1 MKCENTSL
9 SDFKTLYVAAGI
21 IKNVYCWRSRH
32 NRSVTQN
39 GEPERDPLKYT
50 HLFSDQGTKAIQQM
64 KGSLSNPMVLEQLD
78 SP

>member
-1 MKCENTSL
+1 MKCENISL
-9 SDFKTLYVAAGI
+9 SDFKTLYVATVI

-50 HLFSDQGTKAIQQM
+50 YLFSDQGTKAIQQM
-64 KGSLSNPMVLEQLD
+64 KGSPSNPMVLEQLD
-78 SP
+78 SL